1 MACQRERETIIGLVE
16 SNVPYIDHIPIWA
29 AFFINF
35 INISATF
42 VWNFMDIF
50 IIVISIG
57 LSTNFELIN
66 KELESANIDVSPELL
81 KEMEI
86 LCLLKCVQ
94 FMTHEMLDI

>member
-1 MACQRERETIIGLVE
+1 MACQKERETIIGLVE